1 MVELTFSFTVSQ
13 DSYIGSIPTGKVETF
28 SKHQNDDY

>member
-1 MVELTFSFTVSQ
+1 MVKLTFSFTVTQ
-13 DSYIGSIPTGKVETF
+13 DSYIGSILTGKVKTF